1 MKEVMTMTKKDYFNL
16 KLKLLVFLR
25 KEGSSRL
32 LDDLLFCVLSIPVE
46 KKKTA
51 LWLYKEITRYLE
63 LIQEA
68 EPFPT
73 TRKLSKMLCIFERLS
88 NYRASRIQDGSYQQL
103 IKTYPTSIFFEN
115 ALGSNAPLE
124 LTDLEEGKEDFI
136 LWPICER
143 CHNMLNERL
152 KPIGPDGSL
161 DVCYSLKTE
170 DIEFAYKLT

>member
-1 MKEVMTMTKKDYFNL
+1 MTRKDYFNL

-46 KKKTA
+46 KKQTA

-103 IKTYPTSIFFEN
+103 IKTYREKES
-115 ALGSNAPLE
+115 
-124 LTDLEEGKEDFI
+124 EDFI

-161 DVCYSLKTE
+161 DICYTLKTE
-170 DIEFAYKLT
+170 DIEFAYKLS